1 MPDTIEPQLAALR
14 EAAPS
19 RLPADIIA
27 LTETMIA
34 DLERSH
40 VAKAPDIGDA
50 APDFTLPGA
59 ADGRAYRLSEALR
72 SGPVVLSFYRGQW

>member
-1 MPDTIEPQLAALR
+1 
-14 EAAPS
+14 
-19 RLPADIIA
+19 
-27 LTETMIA
+27 MIA

-50 APDFTLPGA
+50 APDFTLRGA
-59 ADGRAYRLSEALR
+59 ADGRAYSLSEALR